1 MPLTLDQSK
10 FLHDLALSR
19 LKTAGEEGDM
29 RARSILNAFAV
40 LEQKSTEVKEILSNM
55 VKLDKENYGA
65 PPENSGIIVRNKVY
79 STFEPCAW
87 KDSSWNWFYNFAG
100 AIKLAKVLERT
111 LPSIDQLM
119 IAMHTNP
126 DNFRQNAGYLH
137 NQSIGKICE
146 QNEASYFWSSTDF
159 WSKKPAHTYVAH
171 YAFLNQGDSSGKFMV
186 WTVTHGCSVRFIEDN
201 F

>member
-87 KDSSWNWFYNFAG
+87 KDSS
-100 AIKLAKVLERT
+100 
-111 LPSIDQLM
+111 
-119 IAMHTNP
+119 
-126 DNFRQNAGYLH
+126 
-137 NQSIGKICE
+137 
-146 QNEASYFWSSTDF
+146 
-159 WSKKPAHTYVAH
+159 
-171 YAFLNQGDSSGKFMV
+171 
-186 WTVTHGCSVRFIEDN
+186 
-201 F
+201 